1 MRTQTFNILTLGRCV
16 AKYPEEV
23 CFAFNPNFVEIE
35 SEWKT
40 ATLTVEVA
48 DLRGNT
54 SANKQSIKVSMRDG
68 KAKIYLSRLFEL
80 LFENPR
86 LHRSI
91 EVWVNIKI
99 GSIALFNFETIVIWG
114 NLAVGERFGA
124 YGVYDHTS
132 GKRYFERKL
141 IWFKNFPFNV
151 SLFRYDYDV
160 EFLGRFDGGSYNPE
174 PIYQDDKVMEFDSIE
189 KFAPELP
196 SNISANAASGTQ
208 STIVYYEQVKRF
220 VAVQNG
226 LAHSRWSADTSNNVG
241 THSDYC
247 DANNDLKPLKDT
259 TYLLRTEAGYIRY
272 RFIGDELICFGLYTV
287 RGFKDISAKHIFP
300 NAQRSA
306 TIKYSISNE
315 DRRFSV
321 FDSTFDYTFFQTGE
335 NVAIV
340 NLKVSNETAGHYLRW
355 IDRQGNLQYFL
366 FTKGKI
372 THKNKLGTDLV
383 ADDFDVN
390 GTYFANHSR
399 TRNLDCSVTMKCCA
413 VNLEKDIFDYVVSIL
428 SAPIVD
434 LYRGKDAY
442 GEEIWLPVNIQANT
456 VDYDPTRLLND
467 LEFSF
472 NIPDV
477 NAQSL

>member
-48 DLRGNT
+48 ELRGNS
-54 SANKQSIKVSMRDG
+54 SANEQSIKVSMRDG
-68 KAKIYLSRLFEL
+68 KARIYLSRLFEL

-86 LHRSI
+86 LHRSL
-91 EVWVNIKI
+91 EVWVNIKV

-132 GKRYFERKL
+132 GKQYFERNL

-160 EFLGRFDGGSYNPE
+160 EFLGRYDGGFYATE
-174 PIYQDDKVMEFDSIE
+174 PIYQDDKVMEFDAIE
-189 KFAPELP
+189 KFAPDVPTL
-196 SNISANAASGTQ
+196 SANRQTGVE
-208 STIVYYEQVKRF
+208 IIYYEQAKRF
-220 VAVQNG
+220 VAKKG
-226 LAHSRWSADTSNNVG
+226 STYASKWTADTANNVG
-241 THSDYC
+241 TETVYC

-259 TYLLRTEAGYIRY
+259 TYLLRTEAGFIRY
-272 RFIGDELICFGLYTV
+272 RFIGDELICLGLYTV

-306 TIKYSISNE
+306 TIKYRISNE

-372 THKNKLGTDLV
+372 SHKNKLGTDLV

-399 TRNLDCSVTMKCCA
+399 TRSLDCSITMKCCA

-428 SAPIVD
+428 SAPLVD
-434 LYRGKDAY
+434 LYKGKDAY
-442 GEEIWLPVNIQANT
+442 GEEIWLPVNIQAST
-456 VDYDPTRLLND
+456 VDYDPTRNLND